1 MKKTMF
7 TILIICS
14 MGWLEGCSTNTR
26 VAEEPTFTSQ
36 TLVLDKKI
44 QPLTRMEQID
54 AIKECQEVN
63 LRPRLVYGKR
73 MVNGVSS
80 EIVLDVICA
89 NKYAF

>member
-1 MKKTMF
+1 
-7 TILIICS
+7 
-14 MGWLEGCSTNTR
+14 
-26 VAEEPTFTSQ
+26 
-36 TLVLDKKI
+36 
-44 QPLTRMEQID
+44 MEQID